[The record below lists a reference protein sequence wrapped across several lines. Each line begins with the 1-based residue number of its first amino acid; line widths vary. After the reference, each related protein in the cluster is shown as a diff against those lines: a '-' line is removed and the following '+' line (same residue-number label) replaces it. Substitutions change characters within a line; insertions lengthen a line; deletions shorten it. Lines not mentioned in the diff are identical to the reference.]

1 GKGFFHISTE
11 QREANRQRAK
21 QTGGSWPLA
30 MAGKARV
37 FMCVAL
43 VVLLLL
49 VETTAPSGQ
58 AHAVD
63 CGSAC
68 SYRCSKSSRP
78 NLCNR
83 ACNTCCRRCDC
94 VPPGTAGNE
103 DVCPCYAHM
112 TTHDGRHKCP

>member
-1 GKGFFHISTE
+1 MTGK
-11 QREANRQRAK
+11 EARL
-21 QTGGSWPLA
+21 LA
-30 MAGKARV
+30 
-37 FMCVAL
+37 CVAL

-58 AHAVD
+58 AHAIN
-63 CGSAC
+63 CGGAC

-78 NLCNR
+78 NLCRR
-83 ACNTCCRRCDC
+83 ACNTCCRRCGC

-112 TTHDGRHKCP
+112 TTHNGRHKCP